1 LNASSKR
8 TGRPAGGP
16 VSATGPRNWVGR
28 LTRSPRAAVLVTAA
42 LLATAFAVT
51 PAYAD
56 DPGLTCAITAT
67 GSLSVSPS
75 PVLYGQNAQVSWS
88 ADGVSCGPEDAL
100 RITGP
105 GFESATDLFPV
116 GGGFRPVFITSTDT
130 VTWNLTVIDL
140 SSDTGFTRSLASVTV
155 PVTGVSVVPNVL
167 GDSQAQ
173 AARTLSAAGY
183 VVGGVNTV
191 VDCDNVG
198 RVSRQTPSA
207 DTPLMH
213 GSPVALTIGTKP
225 PRPRV
230 CQ

>member
-1 LNASSKR
+1 M
-8 TGRPAGGP
+8 
-16 VSATGPRNWVGR
+16 
-28 LTRSPRAAVLVTAA
+28 TRSPRAVVLVTAA

-56 DPGLTCAITAT
+56 DPGLNCALTAT

-75 PVLYGQNAQVSWS
+75 PVVYGQNAQVNWG
-88 ADGVSCGPEDAL
+88 ADGVGCGPDDAL

-105 GFESATDLFPV
+105 GFDPATDLFPV
-116 GGGFRPVFITSTDT
+116 GGGSRPVFITSTGT

-140 SSDTGFTRSLASVTV
+140 SSDTGFSRNLASVTI
-155 PVTGVSVVPNVL
+155 PVTGVTVVPNVL
-167 GDSQAQ
+167 GDSQTQ
-173 AARTLSAAGY
+173 ASQALSAAGY
-183 VVGGVNTV
+183 VVGQVNTV

-198 RVSRQTPSA
+198 RVSRQSPSA
-207 DTPLMH
+207 GTPLVH
-213 GSPVALTIGTKP
+213 GSPVALTIGTRP